1 MNYFKI
7 LFVFLFK
14 KLFCL
19 INFFKDLNNG
29 KMIYIFFKICISSL
43 YLYLLLEANYFFI
56 DNIKGINYINNHYFE
71 FIRNINKNDLY
82 YLLNKKEHK
91 IEIIFLLINAIPFI
105 REKIII
111 KNNKNKKIYLL
122 MKDIFKNKIINND
135 YIFID
140 NNDYYYLTQKFDD
153 IINYEWEFIPNKILI
168 DNLRFIINNYYNEKC
183 LRIFEKSLN
192 YNFKIYIEK
201 KKNFSFQ
208 EISYLMSKFLFIYF
222 LNRKYWS
229 L

>member
-7 LFVFLFK
+7 LFLFLFK

-19 INFFKDLNNG
+19 ITFFKDLNNG
-29 KMIYIFFKICISSL
+29 KTVFIFFKICISSL
-43 YLYLLLEANYFFI
+43 YLYLNLLSETNHFFT
-56 DNIKGINYINNHYFE
+56 DNIKSINYINNHYFE

-82 YLLNKKEHK
+82 YLLNRKKHK

-111 KNNKNKKIYLL
+111 KNNKNKKLYLL
-122 MKDIFKNKIINND
+122 MKEIFKNKIINND

-183 LRIFEKSLN
+183 LRIFEKTLN

-201 KKNFSFQ
+201 KKFFFSFQ
-208 EISYLMSKFLFIYF
+208 EISYLAFYL
-222 LNRKYWS
+222 LVN
-229 L
+229 

>member
-1 MNYFKI
+1 
-7 LFVFLFK
+7 
-14 KLFCL
+14 
-19 INFFKDLNNG
+19 
-29 KMIYIFFKICISSL
+29 MIYIFFKICISSL

-201 KKNFSFQ
+201 KKNFFF
-208 EISYLMSKFLFIYF
+208 FL
-222 LNRKYWS
+222 L
-229 L
+229 